1 MAMPIETR
9 YDGGMWKTSRRRRLF
24 IAGIIA
30 VIFSGSGFYYVYFV
44 TTSVAIREAESFL
57 FRRPNVARIDSQ
69 GLYRHFWITNRVQA
83 DSGLP
88 LEEQFGTERES
99 ALKFGTYDTSLSH
112 SLTLGM
118 LVNPN
123 DWFQSEQISLDA
135 VQQLDKDAFAAE
147 MRELV
152 DASPARS
159 LLVVL
164 HGFREEYGGALR
176 KTAFIGSV
184 LDINTPVLVFD
195 WPGNQ
200 GSSLRG
206 YRAAREVAEQSGAD
220 LAAALAMLIREVDP
234 DRISV
239 VANSMGA
246 QVVVDAMRVMYADEE
261 FADAE
266 AEIVDVV
273 LTAPDVDHADL
284 HMRFREELLAVSRRL
299 IVYVS
304 SNDRALVASRLINR
318 GKRAGESTLGPD
330 QLAEAESI
338 SLLMQPQD
346 DRIILVDVTPVNR
359 TRNFHNFSLEVPEYY
374 DDLFLRLTNDELPSN
389 RRIYPVRAPSGVVYW
404 VLTRGR

>member
-1 MAMPIETR
+1 MATTR
-9 YDGGMWKTSRRRRLF
+9 RKRLI
-24 IAGIIA
+24 IAGLIA
-30 VIFSGSGFYYVYFV
+30 FLLLGSGFYYFYFV
-44 TTSVAIREAESFL
+44 TTNVAIREAESFL
-57 FRRPNVARIDSQ
+57 FRRPNVARIDAP
-69 GLYRHFWITNRVQA
+69 GAYRHFWITNRVQTA
-83 DSGLP
+83 SIGP
-88 LEEQFGTERES
+88 LVHQFGAERES
-99 ALKFGTYDTSLSH
+99 ELKFGTYDASLSH

-118 LVNPN
+118 LINPN

-135 VQQLDKDAFAAE
+135 VRQLEKTAFLDE

-159 LLVVL
+159 LLVIL
-164 HGFREEYGGALR
+164 HGFREEYGGALI
-176 KTAFIGSV
+176 KTTFMGSV
-184 LDINTPVLVFD
+184 LDINTPILVFD

-206 YRAAREVAEQSGAD
+206 YRAARAVAEESGAD
-220 LAAALAMLIREVDP
+220 LAAALSLLVKEVDP

-246 QVVVDAMRVMYADEE
+246 QVVVDALRVLYTDEE
-261 FADAE
+261 FADEE

-284 HMRFREELLAVSRRL
+284 HTRFRDELLAVSRRL

-304 SNDRALVASRLINR
+304 SNDRALIVSRLINR
-318 GKRAGESTLGPD
+318 GTRAGESTLGPE

-338 SLLMQPQD
+338 SLLMEPQD
-346 DRIILVDVTPVNR
+346 DRITLVDVTPVNR

-374 DDLFLRLTNDELPSN
+374 DDLFLRLTNEDLPSN
-389 RRIYPVRAPSGVVYW
+389 RRIYPVRAPSGAVYW